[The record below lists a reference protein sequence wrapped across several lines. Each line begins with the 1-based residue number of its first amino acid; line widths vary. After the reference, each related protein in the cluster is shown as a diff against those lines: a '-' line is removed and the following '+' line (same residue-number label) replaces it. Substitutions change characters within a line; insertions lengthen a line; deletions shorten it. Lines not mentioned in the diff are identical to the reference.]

1 MYDGYWQHGD
11 MSGFGTFKW
20 PSGNIYEGEW
30 LANRRHGE
38 GKLLDNLGRLRKIG
52 RWQMGKYVNEG

>member
-1 MYDGYWQHGD
+1 M
-11 MSGFGTFKW
+11 
-20 PSGNIYEGEW
+20 YEGEW